1 VVLEPGSARGADA
14 GALAIDAEANG
25 AARVLLVETDSRS
38 ATLVAELLRAVWGRG
53 LVLVHTLTVPDAARE
68 LLDHGADCVLLHPPG
83 NRPVADAVAQ
93 LATAAPD
100 APIIVL
106 GTGGEEDLPAMQAGA
121 QDVLGLGEL
130 SPTRLRR
137 AIRHAV
143 VRKRAEVA
151 LARQALQ
158 DPLTLLP
165 NRSLFIDRLHGAL
178 DRARR
183 TATPVVVL
191 FLDVDTFKAVNDS
204 LGHAAGDRLL
214 QLLAQR
220 FSGLMRPMDTV
231 ARFGGDEFTFLF
243 EGLSGIG
250 EAAEVAERIR
260 HAAAEPVALGE
271 REMMVTVSI
280 GVAVVADPTIST
292 EEIIRRAD
300 GAMYQAKARGGGVQ
314 LAGEWLGADPAG
326 LERDLGHAVER
337 SQLRVHYQ
345 PRVSLDGETG
355 LVGFEALVRWAHPE
369 HGLMQPS
376 QFIALAERSGL
387 IAPIGDW
394 VVDQAL
400 RQVQTWRRARPGVT
414 ISVNLSARQLT
425 DPDLPVRLARTIRE
439 GGHDPSAL
447 CLEVPE
453 EALQTDPELACR
465 RLAALNELGITL
477 AVDDFG
483 TAGAS
488 ATALERMPI
497 HILKIDRTLVSEL
510 GPGDPSPGQDEAREI
525 RAAVRLGH
533 ELGLSVVAEGV
544 ETDEQLAQIRAMG
557 CDGAQGFLFSEPL
570 PEERV
575 LAALGG

>member
-1 VVLEPGSARGADA
+1 VKVEPGGARGAHA
-14 GALAIDAEANG
+14 GALAIDVEANG
-25 AARVLLVETDSRS
+25 PARVLLVETDSGS
-38 ATLVAELLRAVWGRG
+38 ATLVAGLLRAAWSRG
-53 LVLVHTLTVPDAARE
+53 LVLIHTLTVPDAAQE
-68 LLDHGADCVLLHPPG
+68 LLDHGADCVLLHPPSG
-83 NRPVADAVAQ
+83 RPPGDAVAQ
-93 LATAAPD
+93 LATAAPE

-121 QDVLGLGEL
+121 QDVLGLDEL
-130 SPTRLRR
+130 SPRRLRR

-165 NRSLFIDRLHGAL
+165 NRALFIDRLHGAL

-183 TATPVVVL
+183 TGTPVVVL

-214 QLLAQR
+214 ALLAQR

-243 EGLSGIG
+243 EGLSGVG

-260 HAAAEPVALGE
+260 RAAAEPVALHD
-271 REMMVTVSI
+271 REIIVTVSI
-280 GVAVVADPTIST
+280 GVAVAPDPTISS

-314 LAGEWLGADPAG
+314 LAGEWLDDDPTR
-326 LERDLGHAVER
+326 LERDLGHAVAR
-337 SQLRVHYQ
+337 AQLRVHYQ
-345 PRVSLDGETG
+345 PRVSLDDATG
-355 LVGFEALVRWAHPE
+355 LVGFEALVRWEHPE
-369 HGLMQPS
+369 HGLMQPA
-376 QFIALAERSGL
+376 QFIALADRSGL

-394 VVDQAL
+394 VIDQAL
-400 RQVQTWRRARPGVT
+400 RQVQAWRRTRPGVT
-414 ISVNLSARQLT
+414 ISVNLSASQLT
-425 DPDLPVRLARTIRE
+425 DPDLPGRLARTIRE

-453 EALQTDPELACR
+453 AALQSDPELACR

-488 ATALERMPI
+488 AALRRMPV
-497 HILKIDRTLVSEL
+497 HILKIDRTLISEL
-510 GPGDPSPGQDEAREI
+510 GPGEPPPGRDEAREI

-575 LAALGG
+575 LGAMGG